1 MRFVENT
8 NIKATFDMLLDTA
21 IKSGCTQEDL
31 PENIIIISD
40 MEFDYAVSLRSL
52 HETQIS
58 MKTIPTVMENIEKE
72 WNQHGYQIPNLIFWN
87 VDARQANIP
96 MLGNRVSFVSGMSP
110 SIYQTIVSNKSGY
123 DLMMEVLNSERYE
136 SIK

>member
-1 MRFVENT
+1 
-8 NIKATFDMLLDTA
+8 
-21 IKSGCTQEDL
+21 
-31 PENIIIISD
+31 

-58 MKTIPTVMENIEKE
+58 MKTIPTVMEDIEKE
-72 WNQHGYQIPNLIFWN
+72 WNRHGYQIPNLIFWN

-123 DLMMEVLNSERYE
+123 DLMMEVLNLERYE